1 MTFNK
6 VIGFYSFYRETVD
19 GSCAV
24 LARGD
29 WLPRAIFGRCFAL
42 CATIRMLFLSIYL
55 SLQLPAEV
63 VIVDQVVSSDFNVE
77 SMDPLLKVL
86 ILV

>member
-1 MTFNK
+1 
-6 VIGFYSFYRETVD
+6 
-19 GSCAV
+19 
-24 LARGD
+24 
-29 WLPRAIFGRCFAL
+29 
-42 CATIRMLFLSIYL
+42 MLFLSIYL

-77 SMDPLLKVL
+77 SMDPLLKVI